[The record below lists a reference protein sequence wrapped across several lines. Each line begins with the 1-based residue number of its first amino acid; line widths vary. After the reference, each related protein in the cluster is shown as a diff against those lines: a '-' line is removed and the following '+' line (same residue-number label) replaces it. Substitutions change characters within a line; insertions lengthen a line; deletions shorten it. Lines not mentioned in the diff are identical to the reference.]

1 MIDPR
6 EQGWLKQAEDAAGT
20 GTPTDQL
27 IRLMHWIGQK
37 LVSKNPPPKTKNPVE
52 ILELGHGW
60 CDQQALVFIWC
71 VSKLYGFET
80 RQIAIYHTDGV
91 SGHTVAEVFYE
102 DKWRLFDVH
111 SEHQAVYLHP
121 ETGEVMG
128 YLEICAHVEQ
138 VIAENHWWRGQNG
151 QGKDGFYAVAALYP
165 WQLKK
170 NNPGAAYCDF
180 RTGD

>member
-1 MIDPR
+1 MR
-6 EQGWLKQAEDAAGT
+6 WVGNNLTSQ
-20 GTPTDQL
+20 
-27 IRLMHWIGQK
+27 
-37 LVSKNPPPKTKNPVE
+37 NPPPKTKDPLE

-60 CDQQALVFIWC
+60 CDQQALVFLWC
-71 VSKLYGFET
+71 VSKLYGFKT
-80 RQIAIYHTDGV
+80 RQIAVYHTDGV

-102 DKWRLFDVH
+102 NKWRLFDVH
-111 SEHQAVYLHP
+111 SDHQTVYKHP

-128 YLEICAHVEQ
+128 YLEICAHIEQ
-138 VIAENHWWRGQNG
+138 VKAEEHWWRGQNG
-151 QGKDGFYAVAALYP
+151 QGKEGFYAIAILHP